1 MFFVEK
7 MRKLLF
13 FAQKSSRA
21 LAYVKKLLYLC
32 SRFIMR
38 KCVWNILLL
47 LGLMLSVSS
56 CKITRFVG
64 EDEYLLNKARVKVVD
79 TKDVEGSNLRNY
91 LRQKQNT
98 EILGFWKL
106 QLQIYNTA
114 PADTTTKS
122 KKWLAKNAHKM
133 GEEPVIYD
141 EMLTAVS
148 MEQLTKAMNNRG
160 YFNASVDT
168 IVKRKNKKIDLT
180 YEVTARQPYVLNS
193 YSTDLDNAI
202 LREHAARGERVL
214 DKGDIFN
221 SDRLDE
227 ERQRVATLMRND
239 GYYFFEKSLL
249 KFEADSSYQN
259 HEVAVDLME
268 QDFIA
273 YLPDSTR
280 HKIYSRY
287 YIRHVSFHMDDER
300 LLRERVLRNHTAIRS
315 GDLFDERNVE
325 RTYAEL
331 NGLGPIKYV
340 DIAFDPVPG
349 VDSLDC
355 RITISRA
362 KLNTVSAEVE
372 GTYSAGDWGVAAG
385 VGYQNKNIF
394 HGAELLTLRGRGS
407 YEWRQ
412 NGGRAIEAN
421 AEAGLQFPTN
431 VRLNIAYNYQTR
443 PNEYSRTI
451 ANAGVYYTIKNKNLN
466 SHWTHTFNLIDISYI
481 YLPWMSEQF
490 RTDFLE
496 KSSVLRT
503 SYEDH
508 FILDWSYRGSYT
520 GYDAKKPNKSFVN
533 FSYSIETAGNLL
545 YAISKMAGQK
555 KNEQGQYEIFH
566 IPYSQYAKADLNFA
580 FHQVLVPN
588 HKLVYHAALGVACP
602 FLNAST
608 IPFEKRY
615 FSGGSNSVRGWQ
627 ARTLG
632 PGAFRGN
639 GNALVYDLQAGDIRL
654 DLNLEYRWKCWT
666 YLELAAFVD
675 AGNIWTIR
683 DYEQQ
688 PHGVFKWNEFYKQ
701 LALSYGVGVR
711 IDAQVVIFRVDL
723 GVKLHDPTRMYGA
736 LAGTEWRTVPH
747 GLCWRDDFTL
757 HFAIGYPF

>member
-1 MFFVEK
+1 MV
-7 MRKLLF
+7 LI
-13 FAQKSSRA
+13 
-21 LAYVKKLLYLC
+21 LA
-32 SRFIMR
+32 
-38 KCVWNILLL
+38 
-47 LGLMLSVSS
+47 LSVSG
-56 CKITRFVG
+56 CRTTRFVG
-64 EDEYLLNKARVKVVD
+64 EGEYLLNKARVTVVD
-79 TKDVEGSNLRNY
+79 TKDVQGSNLRNY

-114 PADTTTKS
+114 PADTTTKGRAR
-122 KKWLAKNAHKM
+122 LARNAHKM

-148 MEQLTKAMNNRG
+148 MDQLTKAMNNRG

-180 YEVTARQPYVLNS
+180 YEVTARQPYVINA
-193 YSTDLDNAI
+193 YNTDLDNAI
-202 LREHAARGERVL
+202 LREAARQGERLL
-214 DKGDIFN
+214 DKGDVFN
-221 SDRLDE
+221 TDQLDA
-227 ERQRVATLMRND
+227 ERQRIATTMRND

-249 KFEADSSYQN
+249 KFEADSSYN
-259 HEVAVDLME
+259 HHEVAVDLME

-273 YLPDSTR
+273 YLPDSVRT
-280 HKIYSRY
+280 KIYSRY
-287 YIRHVSFHMDDER
+287 YIRNVSFHMDDEN
-300 LLRERVLRNHTAIRS
+300 LLRERVLRRHCAIRE
-315 GDLFDERNVE
+315 GELFDERNVE
-325 RTYAEL
+325 RTYADL

-349 VDSLDC
+349 DSLDC

-362 KLNTVSAEVE
+362 KLNSVMAEVE

-394 HGAELLTLRGRGS
+394 HGAELLSLRGRGS

-421 AEAGLQFPTN
+421 AEASLQFPTN

-443 PNEYSRTI
+443 PNEYTRTI
-451 ANAGVYYTIKNKNLN
+451 ANAGVYYTIKKKNLN
-466 SHWTHTFNLIDISYI
+466 SRWTHTFNLIDISYI
-481 YLPWMSEQF
+481 YLPWMSKEF

-508 FILDWSYRGSYT
+508 FILDWSYHGSYS
-520 GYDAKKPNKSFVN
+520 GYDVKKPNKSFVN
-533 FSYSIETAGNLL
+533 FSYSVETAGNLL
-545 YAISKMAGQK
+545 YAISTIAKQA
-555 KNEQGQYEIFH
+555 KNDNGQYEIFK
-566 IPYSQYAKADLNFA
+566 IPYSQYAKADVNFA
-580 FHQVLVPN
+580 YHQVLVPN
-588 HKLVYHAALGVACP
+588 HKLVYHAAVGVAYP

-639 GNALVYDLQAGDIRL
+639 GNAMVYDLQAGDIRL

-711 IDAQVVIFRVDL
+711 IDAQVVVFRVDF
-723 GVKLHDPTRMYGA
+723 GVKLHDPTRLYGS
-736 LAGTEWRTVPH
+736 LAGTQWRTVPN
-747 GLCWRDDFTL
+747 GLCWRDDMTF